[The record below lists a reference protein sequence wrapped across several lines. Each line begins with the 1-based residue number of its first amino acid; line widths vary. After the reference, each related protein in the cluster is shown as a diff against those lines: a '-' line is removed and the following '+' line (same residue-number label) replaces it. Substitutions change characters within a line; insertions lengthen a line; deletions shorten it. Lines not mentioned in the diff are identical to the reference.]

1 MCISYSL
8 FMFLPLPFKIITI
21 VIGGFTFIGAK
32 NKVEV
37 QNQKMQVEA
46 LEMVEAMPA
55 QAKPRVAP
63 VGVVILVNVDGS
75 FTVGGK
81 KITEDQL
88 HELLKAKVAMTPH
101 QAVVIMAAKQTPHQ
115 KVISGLELCQKAG
128 VKNVSLAA
136 KPATP

>member
-1 MCISYSL
+1 MSMSYSL

-21 VIGGFTFIGAK
+21 VIGGVFFVG
-32 NKVEV
+32 VENRVDV

-46 LEMVEAMPA
+46 LEMVGAMPA
-55 QAKPRVAP
+55 QAEPRVAP
-63 VGVVILVNVDGS
+63 VGVVIVVNVDGS
-75 FTVGGK
+75 FTVAGK

-88 HELLKAKVAMTPH
+88 HELLRAKVTMTPN
-101 QAVVIMAAKQTPHQ
+101 QAVVIKAANQTPHQ

-136 KPATP
+136 KLAAP

>member
-1 MCISYSL
+1 MSMSYSL

-21 VIGGFTFIGAK
+21 VIGGVFFVG
-32 NKVEV
+32 VENRVDV

-46 LEMVEAMPA
+46 LEMVGAMPA
-55 QAKPRVAP
+55 QAEPRVAP
-63 VGVVILVNVDGS
+63 VGVVIVVNVDGS

-88 HELLKAKVAMTPH
+88 HELLRAKVTMTPN
-101 QAVVIMAAKQTPHQ
+101 QAVVIKAAKQTPHQ
-115 KVISGLELCQKAG
+115 KVISELELCQKAG

-136 KPATP
+136 KLAAP